1 MNTQERQKLVEH
13 YRAGAEAVVKVIE
26 GLDESSLDARPGEGE
41 WTPREIIHHLADSE
55 MTSAIRLRRLL
66 AEEAPQISGYDEE
79 EFVRRLH
86 YDRPIEHSLAAMKAA
101 RDTSA
106 EILERLTEE
115 EWKRAGTHSERG
127 FYSVERWLEFCAP
140 HAHDHA
146 DQLRRAIAAGSK
158 S

>member
-1 MNTQERQKLVEH
+1 MNAEERRKLVQH
-13 YRAGAEAVVKVIE
+13 YKSGNDAVLKAIE
-26 GLDESSLDARPGEGE
+26 GIDEAALDARPGEGE

-66 AEEAPQISGYDEE
+66 AEDSPQIAGYNEQ

-86 YDRPIEHSLAAMKAA
+86 YDRPIESSIVAMKAA

-106 EILERLTEE
+106 DILDRLSDED
-115 EWKRAGTHSERG
+115 WLRAGTHTERG
-127 FYSVERWLEFCAP
+127 PYSVETWLEICAP

-146 DQLRRAIAAGSK
+146 DQIRRARGSGAK